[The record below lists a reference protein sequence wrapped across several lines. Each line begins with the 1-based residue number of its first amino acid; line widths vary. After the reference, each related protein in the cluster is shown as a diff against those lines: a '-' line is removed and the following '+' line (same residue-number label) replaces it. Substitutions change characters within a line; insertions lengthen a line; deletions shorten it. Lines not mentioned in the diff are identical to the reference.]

1 MKFLVLALCVCAASA
16 ATFGQSPFGAGG
28 YKPFQGFKNTPV
40 APAVTAAKTVAS
52 ATASVA
58 GPAAAVAASPFVAAG
73 AAAYEAGSATYPIAK
88 QVVNKAYSSDS
99 EAQIVRSD
107 FEVKPEGGYRYVY
120 ETANGIS
127 SDASGDYK
135 QVGEAGAVV
144 SQGSYRY
151 TAPDGTPVEVT
162 YVADENGYQPQ
173 GAVLPVGPGIPE
185 AIARALKYIEEK
197 TREGV
202 QKY

>member
-58 GPAAAVAASPFVAAG
+58 GPAAAVAASPFVAA
-73 AAAYEAGSATYPIAK
+73 YEAGSATYQTAK
-88 QVVNKAYSSDS
+88 QVVNKAYPSDGAA
-99 EAQIVRSD
+99 EVVRSD
-107 FEVKPEGGYRYVY
+107 FEVNPDGGYRYAY

-127 SDASGDYK
+127 SDASGNYK